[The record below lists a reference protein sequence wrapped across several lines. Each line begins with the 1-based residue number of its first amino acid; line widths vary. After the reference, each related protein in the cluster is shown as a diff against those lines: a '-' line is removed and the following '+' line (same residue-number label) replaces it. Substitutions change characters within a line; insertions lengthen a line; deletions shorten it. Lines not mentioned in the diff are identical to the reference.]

1 MLLKKENNL
10 FPNSTNFPFV
20 IVELALY
27 KQLLEDNDWEYSHLT
42 AWSQFLHGHN
52 QCVAQ
57 MQNAS
62 ATQMSLWLLGTG
74 VVSSGSETG
83 SPSTYSMTMHKW
95 RLVSKEQYMLTT
107 KGFSAKVRISRS
119 TKACWI
125 WLRRMRF
132 CLLIFFMANLCRDSL
147 CRTK

>member
-1 MLLKKENNL
+1 MIVNQNVNTSNLLL
-10 FPNSTNFPFV
+10 VRSGT
-20 IVELALY
+20 
-27 KQLLEDNDWEYSHLT
+27 
-42 AWSQFLHGHN
+42 
-52 QCVAQ
+52 

-107 KGFSAKVRISRS
+107 KGFSAKVRIHPIL
-119 TKACWI
+119 T
-125 WLRRMRF
+125 F
-132 CLLIFFMANLCRDSL
+132 E
-147 CRTK
+147 

>member
-42 AWSQFLHGHN
+42 AWPQFLHGHN